1 MSKVLPRKHRKY
13 NLLVYYAMCG
23 MMTNWIEENIIPDKI
38 IYRHKVKMLTKQ
50 LHEELLKPIDDF
62 YKRLNE
68 EGHEDGQFQ
77 GQDMTDLFHIAT
89 IAMEHYF
96 RLSLQIEDM
105 DDVRK
110 QGLVTQMNILLKS
123 YDLETLDV
131 PTY

>member
-38 IYRHKVKMLTKQ
+38 IYRQKVKLLTKQ
-50 LHEELLKPIDDF
+50 LHEELLKPVDDF
-62 YKRLNE
+62 YKKLKE
-68 EGHEDGQFQ
+68 EGHENGQFQ

-105 DDVRK
+105 DEVRK

>member
-50 LHEELLKPIDDF
+50 LHEELLKPVDDF
-62 YKRLNE
+62 YKKLKE

>member
-13 NLLVYYAMCG
+13 NLLVYYALCG
-23 MMTNWIEENIIPDKI
+23 MMTNWIEEHIIPDKVI
-38 IYRHKVKMLTKQ
+38 NRQKVKMLTKQ
-50 LHEELLKPIDDF
+50 LHLELMKPVDDF
-62 YKRLNE
+62 YKRLKE
-68 EGHEDGQFQ
+68 EGYEDGQFQ

-105 DDVRK
+105 DEIRK
-110 QGLVTQMNILLKS
+110 QGMVTQMNILLKS

>member
-13 NLLVYYAMCG
+13 NLLVYYALCG
-23 MMTNWIEENIIPDKI
+23 MMTNWLEENVIPDKMLNKQ
-38 IYRHKVKMLTKQ
+38 KVKMLTKQ
-50 LHEELLKPIDDF
+50 LHLELLKPVDEF
-62 YKRLNE
+62 YKKLK
-68 EGHEDGQFQ
+68 EDGYED
-77 GQDMTDLFHIAT
+77 GVYDNENLTDLFHIAT

-105 DDVRK
+105 DEIRK
-110 QGLVTQMNILLKS
+110 QGLVTQLNILLKS

>member
-1 MSKVLPRKHRKY
+1 
-13 NLLVYYAMCG
+13 MCG
-23 MMTNWIEENIIPDKI
+23 MMTNWIEENIIPDKV

-50 LHEELLKPIDDF
+50 LHEELLKPVDDF
-62 YKRLNE
+62 YKKLKE

-105 DDVRK
+105 DEIRK
-110 QGLVTQMNILLKS
+110 QGLVTQLNILLKS